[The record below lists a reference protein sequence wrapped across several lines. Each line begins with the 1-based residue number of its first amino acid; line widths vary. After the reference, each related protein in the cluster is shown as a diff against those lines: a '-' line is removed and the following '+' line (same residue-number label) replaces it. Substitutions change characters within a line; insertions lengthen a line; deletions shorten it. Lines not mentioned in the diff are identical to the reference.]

1 MDETPLEPDFE
12 ADLRLLDMWAAGE
25 VEWDDLPE
33 DLREE
38 IASVTA
44 PSEMEVEV
52 EEMPSQEA
60 AEFAK
65 SYDLIHKSNSEQRF
79 TLGPWYIPNR
89 YDAHGEWTDAEE
101 LQKALW
107 DYVRTGDRRIRL
119 QHNREVVAGEWL
131 EALSFPVPVTIDM
144 KKDANSA
151 PVTYPSGTVFLGV
164 QWKPWAWELVKQG
177 KIRGFS
183 IGGAAARVEM
193 GIPDEMTKAA
203 PSLGS
208 GVKRVPSDPVLW
220 SRLAKSVGADV
231 ESVYVKLGGT
241 FRDLTP
247 AQMKLAKMRFA
258 SRSDAAR
265 YAANM
270 RWQNLRGQVDRIVKN
285 MKMVDGR
292 PPRGPIPMPRTAD
305 GMRMRAGLMSMDGH
319 VDFDAAAETFK
330 REQPEKFARAGKLA
344 EDTPYDIIRRHM
356 TPERRALHDAIVNS
370 QFEGKVSRGREVV
383 PTFVYLGGGPAA
395 GKSTMLRSGDATV
408 PTRDANGDLK
418 KGAAAA
424 TNIEVG
430 ADEYKSF
437 LPEFEAL
444 RRGKGSEEAR
454 RNAAEDAHEESSMIG
469 KAIQARALQMRL
481 DIVVDGLGDGGKQAD
496 KIIRAKAKGYRV
508 EGLYATVPI
517 DLAVER
523 AEGRGAPVG
532 TKTVISDGSTIIGEG
547 RYLSPKLVAA
557 SHAGI
562 SGEFMKFQGFY
573 DKVQLFDTRAKGSPV
588 LVYSRSTESTEAGID
603 PVVDGKR
610 MADFRR
616 KGLSDE

>member
-1 MDETPLEPDFE
+1 MDEFAVDPDLD
-12 ADLRLLDMWAAGE
+12 ADLRLLDMWAAGD
-25 VEWDDLPE
+25 VDWDDLPE
-33 DLREE
+33 GLKAE
-38 IASVTA
+38 IADVSGGFEVDA
-44 PSEMEVEV
+44 EVEP
-52 EEMPSQEA
+52 EGGALEPA
-60 AEFAK
+60 GGF
-65 SYDLIHKSNSEQRF
+65 DLIHKSNSEQRF

-107 DYVRTGDRRIRL
+107 DYVKSGDRRIRL
-119 QHNREVVAGEWL
+119 QHNRDVVAGEWL

-144 KKDANSA
+144 RKDANAA

-193 GIPDEMTKAA
+193 GIPDEMAKAVSPA
-203 PSLGS
+203 DAN
-208 GVKRVPSDPVLW
+208 VRRVPADPVLW
-220 SRLAKSVGADV
+220 SRLSKSVSADV
-231 ESVYVKLGGT
+231 ESLYVKLGGT
-241 FRDLTP
+241 FRELTA
-247 AQMKLAKMRFA
+247 AQVKLTKMRFA

-270 RWQNLRGQVDRIVKN
+270 RWQNLRGQVDRIVTN

-292 PPRGPIPMPRTAD
+292 PPRGPLPMPRTAA
-305 GMRMRAGLMSMDGH
+305 GKAMRAGLMSMDGH
-319 VDFDAAAETFK
+319 IDYDGAAETFRQEK
-330 REQPEKFARAGKLA
+330 PEAFGRSNKLA
-344 EDTPYDIIRRHM
+344 EDVPYDIVRRFM
-356 TPERRALHDAIVNS
+356 TPERKALHDAIVNS
-370 QFEGKVSRGREVV
+370 QFEGKVARGIEVV

-408 PTRDANGDLK
+408 PSRDENGNLK

-444 RRGKGSEEAR
+444 RRGKGSEDAR
-454 RNAAEDAHEESSMIG
+454 LNAAEDAHEESSMIG
-469 KAIQARALQMRL
+469 KAIQSRALQMRL

-496 KIIRAKAKGYRV
+496 KIVRAKARGYRV

-517 DLAVER
+517 GLAVER
-523 AEGRGAPVG
+523 AEGRGAPIG
-532 TKTVISDGSTIIGEG
+532 TKTVISDGSTIVGEG
-547 RYLSPKLVAA
+547 RYMSPKLVAA

-562 SGEFMKFQGFY
+562 SGEFMKFQGLY
-573 DKVQLFDTRAKGSPV
+573 DKVQLFDTTAKGAPV
-588 LVYSRSTESTEAGID
+588 LIFSRSRESTKAGINPILD
-603 PVVDGKR
+603 KRR

-616 KGLSDE
+616 KEAAGK